1 MTALDRHTAYGL
13 TIESELALPEMPPA
27 ARVGDPDVVV
37 RIGTVPDHLEGA
49 LLAAENYEASAD
61 EMLLR
66 ISGVARYLV
75 ARGNEVIVEPD
86 LDADEHDVRVFLL
99 GTCMGALLHQRGA
112 LVLHASGFRTSEGA
126 VLFAG
131 RSGAG
136 KSTLLAEMID
146 RGFDMMV
153 DDVAGVF
160 PVDHDGLVLQPSYPR
175 TRMWA
180 DAAAHLGVETDGLQR
195 TRSHMDKY
203 ERQLPDRFWDR
214 PSPIRRIY
222 HLAGSRG
229 DELSLTPVPRVH
241 VVPII
246 VNNTYRQVFLDGFD
260 IRQRHFELASRVAR
274 TVPVVQVIRPAD
286 SFRLAELADL
296 ILADLG

>member
-1 MTALDRHTAYGL
+1 VNAVGRHTAYGL
-13 TIESELALPEMPPA
+13 TIESQLPIPEMPPA
-27 ARVGDPDVVV
+27 SGARAADVVV

-75 ARGNEVIVEPD
+75 TRGNEVIVEPD
-86 LDADEHDVRVFLL
+86 LDADEHDIRVFLL

-112 LVLHASGFRTSEGA
+112 LVLHASGFGTPDGA

-160 PVDHDGLVLQPSYPR
+160 PADDDGLVLQPSYPR

-180 DAAAHLGVETDGLQR
+180 DAADHLGVETDRLQR
-195 TRSHMDKY
+195 TRSHMDKF

-229 DELSLTPVPRVH
+229 DELSLTPVPQIH
-241 VVPII
+241 VVPIV

-260 IRQRHFELASRVAR
+260 IRRRHFELASRVAR
-274 TVPVVQVIRPAD
+274 TVPVVQVVRPSD
-286 SFRLAELADL
+286 TFRLAELAGM